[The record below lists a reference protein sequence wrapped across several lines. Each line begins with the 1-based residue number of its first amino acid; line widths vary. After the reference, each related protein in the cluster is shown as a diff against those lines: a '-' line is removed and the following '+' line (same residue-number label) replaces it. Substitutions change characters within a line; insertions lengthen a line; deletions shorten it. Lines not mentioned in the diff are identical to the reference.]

1 MAEKFDRPLDMVLFV
16 DELPHVDVEDVVA
29 LLQSMPELGVV
40 YEGVVAGCDIMLFM
54 PIAGLFCC
62 CAKVAEPMPG
72 LVGFMAGNE
81 ELREA
86 NLLSGVMAL
95 LLP

>member
-1 MAEKFDRPLDMVLFV
+1 MAEKFERPLDMVLFV
-16 DELPHVDVEDVVA
+16 GELPHVDVEDVVA
-29 LLQSMPELGVV
+29 LLQSMPALGAV

-54 PIAGLFCC
+54 PFAGLFC

-72 LVGFMAGNE
+72 LTGFMAGNE

-86 NLLSGVMAL
+86 NVLSGVMAL